1 LAFAIV
7 GVGQVE
13 IVAVIAHHV
22 HPVAGAVELQ
32 SCATLKILSLIIPFF
47 LNMKKVISS
56 RINAIS
62 KEYTKQFI
70 DG

>member
-22 HPVAGAVELQ
+22 HPVVGAVELQ

-62 KEYTKQFI
+62 KEYTK
-70 DG
+70 